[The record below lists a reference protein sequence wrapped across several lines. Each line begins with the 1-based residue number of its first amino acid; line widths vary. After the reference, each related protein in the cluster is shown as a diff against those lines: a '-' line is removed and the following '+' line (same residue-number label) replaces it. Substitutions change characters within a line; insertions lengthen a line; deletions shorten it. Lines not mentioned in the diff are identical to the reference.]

1 MEKTLEKP
9 LDWREI
15 KPVNPQGNQSWI
27 FTGRTIAEAEAP
39 ILWPPDAKSRLIGK
53 DPNAGKDWRQKEKG
67 TTEDGMI
74 RYYHQLNGHESEQT
88 PGDSGGQRSL
98 MCCCPRHHK
107 ESDMIYTNWTIV
119 KTRWL
124 ESWVCSWGIVDRGQG
139 GSLQVYRKRGETRTI

>member
-74 RYYHQLNGHESEQT
+74 RYHHQLNGHESEQT
-88 PGDSGGQRSL
+88 PGDNGGQRSL
-98 MCCCPRHHK
+98 TCCCPRRHK
-107 ESDMIYTNWTIV
+107 ESDMTYTNWTIV

-124 ESWVCSWGIVDRGQG
+124 ENWVCSWGIVDRGQG